1 MLIIPLTNNISK
13 HNPPVITIII
23 IAINCFIFFFI
34 QSGDTRNY
42 HEAMQFYL
50 DSGLGSIEISRYLDY
65 VEMNKNKKISHSSDK
80 NEVSV
85 KTVSRYYNKMV
96 TDTAFMH
103 KLLTDKIITAEEEI
117 YAQWRALRD
126 EFAYL
131 LSKVTSFK
139 YGYIPSSPRY
149 LNAITYMFLHGGVM
163 HLVGNMVFL
172 WLVGCVLELGCGRA
186 FYAGLY
192 LLTGVASVGLFSL
205 VYMDSVVPLIGA
217 SGAISGL
224 MGAYTLLYGKRKIKI
239 FYSLGVY
246 FNYTKIYAIVLLPV
260 WIGKEFFQLFLG
272 GPSHV
277 AYVAHIGGLV
287 SGALLGVFNLKLL
300 GRVDQEVFKEDPKEE
315 IDALLDTAL
324 QKIAK
329 LDMSAARPVLEQIL
343 EKDPDNTAA
352 LCHLFNID
360 KLNPQS
366 ETFHKTASRVLLH
379 LSANKENKQKVYDI
393 YREYAHIAKPLRLHP
408 DLLFRISSI
417 FSALGHPEEAEK
429 IIALLLRKQ
438 PTSQNIPSGILNL
451 GRAYLKKGMSAK
463 GEKCLRV
470 LCKRYPGTNES
481 QIALRLLQQPLK

>member
-13 HNPPVITIII
+13 NNPPLITIII

-34 QSGDTRNY
+34 QSGDSRNY

-50 DSGLGSIEISRYLDY
+50 DSGLGSIEVSRYLNY
-65 VEMNKNKKISHSSDK
+65 VEMNKNKEILHSSDK
-80 NEVSV
+80 NKAS
-85 KTVSRYYNKMV
+85 KRTVSRYYSKMIKDS
-96 TDTAFMH
+96 TFMH
-103 KLLTDKIITAEEEI
+103 KLLTEQIITVDEEI
-117 YAQWRALRD
+117 YVEWRELRN
-126 EFAYL
+126 EFADL
-131 LSKVTSFK
+131 LSEVTSMK

-186 FYAGLY
+186 FYVGLY
-192 LLTGVASVGLFSL
+192 LLTGVASVGLFQL
-205 VYMDSVVPLIGA
+205 IYMDSVVPLIGA

-246 FNYTKIYAIVLLPV
+246 FNYTKIYAIALLPL
-260 WIGKEFFQLFLG
+260 WIGKEFFQLFFG
-272 GPSHV
+272 GPSQV

-300 GRVDQEVFKEDPKEE
+300 GRVDQEVFKEDPKEG
-315 IDALLDTAL
+315 IDALLETAL

-329 LDMSAARPVLEQIL
+329 LDMSGARSVLEHIL
-343 EKDPDNTAA
+343 EKDPQNNDA
-352 LCHLFNID
+352 LYHLFNID

-366 ETFHKTASRVLLH
+366 ETFHKTASRVLFT
-379 LSANKENKQKVYDI
+379 LSNNQENKQKVYDI
-393 YREYAHIAKPLRLHP
+393 YKEYADIAKPLRLHP

-417 FSALGHPEEAEK
+417 FSALDHPEEAEK
-429 IIALLLRKQ
+429 IIAMLLQKH
-438 PTSQNIPSGILNL
+438 PTSQKIPSGILNL

-470 LCKRYPGTNES
+470 LCKRYPESSES
-481 QIALRLLQQPLK
+481 QIALRLLQPLK